1 MRYDGVLF
9 VFVDFF
15 LIVIYVAF
23 LMFFF
28 SSKLPVKSVLI
39 MFSAC

>member
-1 MRYDGVLF
+1 
-9 VFVDFF
+9 
-15 LIVIYVAF
+15 VIYVAC

-28 SSKLPVKSVLI
+28 SSNLAVKSVLI